1 MKVYYIDPQS
11 YNNLSLYDYS
21 LLSNVKGHDLT
32 YYHSDQYQLEKLPG
46 NSQRCRFHYS
56 TKKST
61 VSKAF
66 SYTCSIISIL
76 LDVIKERPDAV
87 HIQWIR
93 LWHIDYVFA
102 WLLLRLGVRVIFTA
116 HNILPHVS
124 KPSDEGHF
132 RKYYRLVSD
141 IIVHNSRTKEELI
154 AQMQAAPEKIHVI
167 FHGVL
172 ESGIAQTDIDQ
183 RCEELKRQL
192 AITDSDV
199 VFSCLGVQKA
209 YKGTTDVVEVW
220 ANTELASRTDARLLI
235 IGRNHGLDYS
245 PVASLPNVFIL
256 DEMISDLDFEAYLQ
270 LSSVVLLP
278 YWKISQSGLL
288 FSAVCR
294 YSPSLIT
301 DVGGLAEPLRYGNIG
316 WNIGKPDK
324 AALGKE
330 MLRLADAKQEIDA
343 MKADKSQ
350 FDKVR
355 TIYSWQE
362 IGAVTAALYDGKK
375 ESHPWS

>member
-21 LLSNVKGHDLT
+21 LLSNVSGHELI

-46 NSQRCRFHYS
+46 SSQRCRFHYS
-56 TKKST
+56 TKKNAI
-61 VSKAF
+61 SKAF
-66 SYTCSIISIL
+66 SYTCSIVSVFF
-76 LDVIKERPDAV
+76 DVLKEHPDVV

-93 LWHIDYVFA
+93 LWCIDYIFA
-102 WLLLRLGVRVIFTA
+102 WLLLRFGVRVIFTA
-116 HNILPHVS
+116 HNVLPHVA
-124 KPSDEGHF
+124 KPSDEVHF

-141 IIVHNSRTKEELI
+141 IIVHNSRTKDELI
-154 AQMQAAPEKIHVI
+154 DHMGVVQDKIHVI
-167 FHGVL
+167 FHGVMD
-172 ESGIAQTDIDQ
+172 SGIAQSDIDR
-183 RCEELKRQL
+183 RCEELRKEL
-192 AITDSDV
+192 AISDSDV

-209 YKGTTDVVEVW
+209 YKGTTDVIDVW
-220 ANTELASRTDARLLI
+220 TKTELSNSKNVRLLI

-245 PVASLPNVFIL
+245 PVASLSNVYIK
-256 DEMISDLDFEAYLQ
+256 DEMINDLDFEAYLQ

-278 YWKISQSGLL
+278 YRKISQSGLL
-288 FSAVCR
+288 FSAVGR

-301 DVGGLAEPLRYGNIG
+301 DVGGLSEPLKYGNIG

-324 AALGKE
+324 DELAKE
-330 MLRLADAKQEIDA
+330 MLRLANSKQEIDA

-355 TIYSWQE
+355 SIYSWQE
-362 IGAVTAALYDGKK
+362 IGTVTSALYNGNSTHKA
-375 ESHPWS
+375 S